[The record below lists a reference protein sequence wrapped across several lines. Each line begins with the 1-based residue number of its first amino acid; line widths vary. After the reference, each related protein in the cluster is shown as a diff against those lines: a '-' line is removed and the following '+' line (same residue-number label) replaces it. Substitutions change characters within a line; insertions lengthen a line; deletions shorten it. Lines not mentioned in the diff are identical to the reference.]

1 MKKNAVYLDNLSFI
15 RITNK
20 FFYFHCMVSNPVR
33 EPGFERRF
41 KVKVNERTSKPLST
55 IIYVYTNTILDYWIY
70 NDHLYWKLKLKKNRF
85 DHISRSFFL
94 FYFFFVGE
102 DLISGIYDLSQI
114 ERW

>member
-20 FFYFHCMVSNPVR
+20 FFYFHCMVNNPLR

-70 NDHLYWKLKLKKNRF
+70 NDHLY
-85 DHISRSFFL
+85 
-94 FYFFFVGE
+94 
-102 DLISGIYDLSQI
+102 
-114 ERW
+114 